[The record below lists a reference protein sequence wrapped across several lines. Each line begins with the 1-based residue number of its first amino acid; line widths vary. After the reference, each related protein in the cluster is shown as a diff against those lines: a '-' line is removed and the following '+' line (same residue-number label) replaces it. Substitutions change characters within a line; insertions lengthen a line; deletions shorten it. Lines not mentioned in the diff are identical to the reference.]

1 MPARP
6 AIYVRVS
13 TAEQRSDAQE
23 VELRSYCERRAW
35 TVGEANVFRDTIS
48 GAAASRPGW
57 ELLLQAVRRGKVDCI
72 VVYKLD
78 RVGRSLVHLAMILD
92 ELGRLH
98 VPLVCVSQGIDTSND
113 NPVGRLQLGV
123 LMAVAEFERS
133 LIRERTKAGLVAARA
148 RGAKIGRPERAARHR
163 EEILRLRVE
172 GVSYQKISEHLG
184 VSVGSIHRLVK
195 LEGLRQSCPAQT
207 VTAAS

>member
-23 VELRSYCERRAW
+23 VELRGYCERRAW
-35 TVGEANVFRDTIS
+35 TVCEENVFRDTIS

-57 ELLLQAVRRGKVDCI
+57 ELLLHAVRRGRIDCI

-98 VPLVCVSQGIDTSND
+98 VPLVCVSQGIDTSHD

-133 LIRERTKAGLVAARA
+133 LIRERTKAGLIAARA
-148 RGAKIGRPERAARHR
+148 RGAKIGRPERAAKYRG
-163 EEILRLRVE
+163 EILRLRAE
-172 GVSYQKISEHLG
+172 GLSYQKIGERCGL
-184 VSVGSIHRLVK
+184 SVGAVHRLVK
-195 LEGLRQSCPAQT
+195 L
-207 VTAAS
+207 AALQQPSPEKDAA